1 MAYTIEKFLD
11 DLDKALFH
19 FQIGDIVTHE
29 EKCQC
34 GLLHGS
40 TDLKKVSLVWEH
52 KEIANALMDI
62 DTGKVVVHARK
73 FINEELK
80 TIHPFFLK
88 SYVRSCLGPE
98 IKWIR
103 GRNKIGE
110 IFDDIHYAEDF
121 PMPLEN
127 RRRVIF
133 PLVDR
138 SIRANTDTE
147 SGLISFIE
155 GLIKWYGK
163 DNVIKV
169 QRIQQSEE
177 QKDGNG

>member
-29 EKCQC
+29 EKSQC

-40 TDLKKVSLVWEH
+40 TDLKKVSLVWEN

-62 DTGKVVVHARK
+62 DTGKVAVHARK

-80 TIHPFFLK
+80 SIHPFFLK

-103 GRNKIGE
+103 GRNRIFD

-121 PMPLEN
+121 PMPIDN
-127 RRRVIF
+127 KRRVIF
-133 PLVDR
+133 PLVDK
-138 SIRANTDTE
+138 SIRLNEDLD
-147 SGLISFIE
+147 SGLVSFIE
-155 GLIKWYGK
+155 SLVKWYGK
-163 DNVIKV
+163 DNVIKI
-169 QRIQQSEE
+169 QHIQQTEE